1 MFYDLESPQE
11 FVDQISSILDPNEG
25 VWVFEQSY
33 MPLMLERKSYDT
45 ICHEHLEY
53 YSLSQIIWL
62 LDRGGLKIIDIEV
75 NDINGGS
82 FSIMAAKKNSLYPSN
97 DKKIN
102 HFLTLEK
109 QTKLDTIQPYLNF
122 QLDAQKS
129 RDELKEFIST
139 AKHNG
144 ETISALGAS
153 TKGNV
158 ILQYCNIDSTQIDAV
173 GEVNANK
180 FGALTPGSLIPID
193 SEESILRKESD
204 YLMVLPWHFKEF
216 FVKNKKFN
224 DRKLVFPLPHLEIII
239 PNN

>member
-1 MFYDLESPQE
+1 M
-11 FVDQISSILDPNEG
+11 
-25 VWVFEQSY
+25 
-33 MPLMLERKSYDT
+33 
-45 ICHEHLEY
+45 
-53 YSLSQIIWL
+53 
-62 LDRGGLKIIDIEV
+62 
-75 NDINGGS
+75 
-82 FSIMAAKKNSLYPSN
+82 
-97 DKKIN
+97 
-102 HFLTLEK
+102 
-109 QTKLDTIQPYLNF
+109 
-122 QLDAQKS
+122 
-129 RDELKEFIST
+129 
-139 AKHNG
+139 
-144 ETISALGAS
+144 GAS

-158 ILQYCNIDSTQIDAV
+158 ILQYCNIDSTQIDSV